1 MEGNMKKL
9 IKNNVH
15 WLGKIDWELRKFH
28 GEELS
33 THSGSSY
40 NSYLIQ
46 EEKTVL
52 IDTVWSPFADEFV
65 RNLENEID
73 INTIDYIVINHGEND
88 HSGAL
93 LRLMEK
99 IPNTPI
105 YCSKNAI
112 NSLNGQYHKD
122 WNLNVVKTG
131 DTLDVGNGKQLVFV
145 EMRMLHWPDSMAT
158 YLTEDNI
165 LFSNDAFGQHFASE
179 CLFNDLVDQCT
190 LFEEAMKY
198 YANILNPFNKILKRK
213 LEEII
218 ALNLPIDII
227 ATSHG
232 IIWRDNPMQIV
243 EKYQAWCQD
252 YQENQITVIYDTMW
266 NGTKQMAEKI
276 AEGIRL
282 EDPVVRVKLYNIS
295 KNDDNDL
302 ATEVFKSKAIVVGS
316 PTVSNSVLRSLVG
329 FLHYMKELKFKNK
342 KATAFGCY
350 GWSGESPKILMD
362 MLASSGF
369 ETLGEPLGINWNM
382 TVDQEKE
389 AVEFGKNFIK
399 LL

>member
-1 MEGNMKKL
+1 MKKL

-93 LRLMEK
+93 VRLMEK

-179 CLFNDLVDQCT
+179 YLFNDLVDQCT

-218 ALNLPIDII
+218 ALNLPIDVI

-350 GWSGESPKILMD
+350 GWSGESPKVLMD
-362 MLASSGF
+362 MLAGSGF